1 MQPPLN
7 VPQQLRRDGFPTEAS
22 LSICLVKTTQPT
34 HLTALDSLMRSGMWS
49 APVLK
54 TSTSAAE
61 HLPVP
66 RRMPHRRQRQ
76 RGNMA
81 DDSAP
86 TKTPPPLRPS
96 LVRMRKE
103 FGSRDPGFKVG
114 VSGQFNEDDFQPRLI
129 INPADL
135 IAQTVCCRI

>member
-1 MQPPLN
+1 
-7 VPQQLRRDGFPTEAS
+7 
-22 LSICLVKTTQPT
+22 
-34 HLTALDSLMRSGMWS
+34 MWS

-86 TKTPPPLRPS
+86 TKTPPPLRRS

-103 FGSRDPGFKVG
+103 FGHVTLDSKLGSRANLMKTIFSR
-114 VSGQFNEDDFQPRLI
+114 VSL
-129 INPADL
+129 
-135 IAQTVCCRI
+135 

>member
-1 MQPPLN
+1 
-7 VPQQLRRDGFPTEAS
+7 
-22 LSICLVKTTQPT
+22 
-34 HLTALDSLMRSGMWS
+34 MRLGMWS

-114 VSGQFNEDDFQPRLI
+114 VSGQFTEDDFQPRLI
-129 INPADL
+129 TNLADL
-135 IAQTVCCRI
+135 IAHTACLLPNLKVNTHEVLTKISLCSSQLRISLKMEPISMNQDLRFRKHG